1 VDKANVLNTSRLWRE
16 VAIEVSRDYPDIEIE
31 HMLVDSAAMNLI
43 RKPAA
48 FDVIVTENM
57 FGDILTDEASM
68 LAGSMGLLAS
78 ASLGSIKNPKG
89 GQFGMYE
96 PIHGT
101 APDITGQGI
110 ANPLAAIGC
119 AAMLLRLTYGLETEA
134 NAIETAI
141 ENVLQKGYRTPDLY
155 ESGMTKLGTSQM
167 GDAVIAEL
175 QK

>member
-1 VDKANVLNTSRLWRE
+1 VLNTSRLWRE
-16 VAIEVSRDYPDIEIE
+16 VANEVARDYPDIELE
-31 HMLVDSAAMNLI
+31 HLLVDSAAMNLI
-43 RKPAA
+43 RKPSA

-78 ASLGSIKNPKG
+78 ASLGTAKNSHG
-89 GQFGMYE
+89 GQFGLYE

-119 AAMLLRLTYGLETEA
+119 AAMLLRLTYGLEKEA
-134 NAIETAI
+134 ADIEQAIDA
-141 ENVLQKGYRTPDLY
+141 VLQAGYRTPDLY
-155 ESGMTKLGTSQM
+155 EPGKTKLGTTQM
-167 GDAVIAEL
+167 GNAVVNAIS
-175 QK
+175 K